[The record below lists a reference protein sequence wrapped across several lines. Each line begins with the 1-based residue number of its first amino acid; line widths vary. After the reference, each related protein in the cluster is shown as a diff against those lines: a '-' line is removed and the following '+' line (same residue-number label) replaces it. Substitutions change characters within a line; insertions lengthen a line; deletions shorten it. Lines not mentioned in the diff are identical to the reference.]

1 MDSSFLNKAIQT
13 ERGVI
18 DLGLGEFSN
27 KNSSTRE
34 ILEFSVERALNQGVL
49 YTDGFGSEKLRKKI
63 ALYHNHK
70 EIFLKILLNQDFP
83 DVEIGNLIGNEI
95 NPYIFYNFIEKND
108 DEIDSQEVSELQL
121 VKEYSGDKSSFDI
134 IYETK
139 IANNKGEIEIVYRT
153 DLYDGSTAEYLSN
166 SILKLLDVIL
176 YKGQDSLKV
185 GEIIL

>member
-49 YTDGFGSEKLRKKI
+49 YTDGFGSEKL
-63 ALYHNHK
+63 YNHK

-121 VKEYSGDKSSFDI
+121 VKEYSGEKSSFDI